1 MAGREHKITVCL
13 SDEEKTA
20 LDYICEDNLSY
31 ANAVRLM
38 IMAVTNDL
46 LCISSDNTEKFN
58 ELYEKYN
65 HK

>member
-1 MAGREHKITVCL
+1 MARREHKITVYL

-38 IMAVTNDL
+38 IMAVTDDFL
-46 LCISSDNTEKFN
+46 YISSDKAAKFN
-58 ELYEKYN
+58 ELYEKYSR
-65 HK
+65 K

>member
-1 MAGREHKITVCL
+1 MARRGHKITVYL
-13 SDEEKTA
+13 SDGERTA

-46 LCISSDNTEKFN
+46 LYISSDNAAKFN

-65 HK
+65 HQ

>member
-1 MAGREHKITVCL
+1 MAKRKHKISVCL

-31 ANAVRLM
+31 ANAIRLM
-38 IMAVTNDL
+38 IMAVTDDL
-46 LCISSDNTEKFN
+46 LYISSDNAAKFN

>member
-1 MAGREHKITVCL
+1 MAKREHKITVYL

-46 LCISSDNTEKFN
+46 LYISSDNAAKFN

>member
-1 MAGREHKITVCL
+1 MAKRKHKISVYL

-31 ANAVRLM
+31 SNAIRLM
-38 IMAVTNDL
+38 IMAVTDDL
-46 LCISSDNTEKFN
+46 LYISSDNAQKFN